1 MRRTRGDIPF
11 QPTVINLL
19 AIVLLSNGWAQVS
32 DEILTDMP
40 AGVYHRI
47 SPVTVKITCNS
58 GEKVGSGAI
67 VAITKEGLR
76 AGGQALILTACH
88 VVSSNFEMATTDP
101 DLALSFYDKLE
112 VKASGEL
119 SSIPAGVLPQFVDR
133 SNDIALLLTEYSALG
148 DEVIAY
154 MNSDMVKPGQKVAAF
169 GFPETDQLSQTVGRV
184 TRVQGN
190 YLVFDAAIAPGSSG
204 GPLVDDAGRMIGVST
219 YTIAGEGYAL
229 NINLVATVVN
239 PWLGGARVK
248 KVWEYK
254 EDMPIWQR
262 AYKDWRFIAGE
273 ALILGFVASAI
284 LRPDNGPQDLP
295 EPPSLP

>member
-1 MRRTRGDIPF
+1 
-11 QPTVINLL
+11 VINLL
-19 AIVLLSNGWAQVS
+19 VSAFLSTGWAQEGGES
-32 DEILTDMP
+32 LTDMP
-40 AGVYHRI
+40 LSVYNKV
-47 SPVTVKITCNS
+47 SPVTVKITCND
-58 GEKVGSGAI
+58 GEKVGSGAVI
-67 VAITKEGLR
+67 AITKSGLR
-76 AGGQALILTACH
+76 AGGQALVLTACH
-88 VVSSNFEMATTDP
+88 VVSSNFEMATADP

-119 SSIPAGVLPQFVDR
+119 SSIPARVLQQFVDR
-133 SNDIALLLTEYSALG
+133 SNDIALILTEYSAPG
-148 DEVIAY
+148 DEVVAY
-154 MNSDMVKPGQKVAAF
+154 INSDAVKPGQKVAAF

-204 GPLVDDAGRMIGVST
+204 GPLVDDAGRMVGVST

-229 NINLVATVVN
+229 SINLVSTVVN

-273 ALILGFVASAI
+273 ALILGFVTSAI
-284 LRPDNGPQDLP
+284 LRPDSGPKDLP